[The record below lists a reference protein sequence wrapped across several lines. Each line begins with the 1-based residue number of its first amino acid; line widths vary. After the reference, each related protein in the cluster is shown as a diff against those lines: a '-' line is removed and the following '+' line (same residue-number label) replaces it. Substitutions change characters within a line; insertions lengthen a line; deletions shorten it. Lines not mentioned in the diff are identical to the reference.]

1 MILMSA
7 IVRCGARSL
16 WRCRMC
22 RRCGGVALRRT
33 IAALM
38 AAVIVALGQS
48 AATQGQKPGKGSR
61 NHQSGHGI
69 ILRFPR

>member
-1 MILMSA
+1 MIFMSA
-7 IVRCGARSL
+7 IVRCRACGLRRR
-16 WRCRMC
+16 WMG
-22 RRCGGVALRRT
+22 RRCGMRLGRT

-48 AATQGQKPGKGSR
+48 AATHGQKPGKGGR